1 MLAGNPTFHII
12 PVSLYVLKLFA
23 IKTTLGESVATACR
37 KCLEQVGSA
46 EMKHFASVVVG
57 QLENI
62 LTTPSGGVKHT
73 DVWIKYHQLRLSE
86 SIRRAWEPC
95 VTRLCIEEDIVH
107 HTLQV
112 ILKRMVS
119 AIIHHRIEA
128 RSSVATTSTV
138 CADRLTTREENIL
151 RYMAGYVVVKTRN
164 KFPRHSSTILPGFLE
179 TDLDAGLF
187 GGESTLEYSKIW
199 IRQVDRGGLCHV
211 NDKFFQFLMEVEYV
225 CRRHLDVR
233 IPPPRDNLHIRMMQ
247 AVVGSSVVMDQWKEI
262 VDPSSTSKAAN
273 DILSYIIQL
282 WTVTRIHSFVK
293 KWSEKL
299 TSTKSHAKSTR
310 KTLKNKGTDKESN

>member
-95 VTRLCIEEDIVH
+95 VTMQI
-107 HTLQV
+107 
-112 ILKRMVS
+112 M
-119 AIIHHRIEA
+119 HRG
-128 RSSVATTSTV
+128 
-138 CADRLTTREENIL
+138 L
-151 RYMAGYVVVKTRN
+151 RRT
-164 KFPRHSSTILPGFLE
+164 
-179 TDLDAGLF
+179 
-187 GGESTLEYSKIW
+187 
-199 IRQVDRGGLCHV
+199 
-211 NDKFFQFLMEVEYV
+211 
-225 CRRHLDVR
+225 
-233 IPPPRDNLHIRMMQ
+233 
-247 AVVGSSVVMDQWKEI
+247 
-262 VDPSSTSKAAN
+262 
-273 DILSYIIQL
+273 
-282 WTVTRIHSFVK
+282 
-293 KWSEKL
+293 
-299 TSTKSHAKSTR
+299 
-310 KTLKNKGTDKESN
+310 